1 MKFAFPSFLL
11 FVSIAPTQ
19 AGPLCDGL
27 MSQAITA
34 IDPPFPFE
42 CECGLRLLRRPRFDC
57 ATEVCIS
64 DVDGLF
70 GGLLPVELPIIY
82 AESTCLNPTFKGR
95 FPKRANGNV
104 EIGGC
109 TGQALMVVDA
119 EQLVDA
125 IDSSGQYDAA
135 DVDLPPK
142 LDFNIPNSCLDV
154 TSSSRPSLRDRTIS
168 VSGCSASIG
177 GESCPCTPC
186 GGGTGVE
193 IGAECVTKLFN
204 KMIPESLSTNEN
216 QEIKDAFTFTASD
229 PICVSTENLR
239 TGRGVVDVMLK
250 PYLTQL

>member
-1 MKFAFPSFLL
+1 MKLSLSSLL
-11 FVSIAPTQ
+11 LLVSIAPAQ
-19 AGPLCDGL
+19 AGPLCNGL
-27 MSQAITA
+27 MSQVITA

-42 CECGLRLLRRPRFDC
+42 CDCGLRFIRRPLFDC

-64 DVDGLF
+64 DVGGLF
-70 GGLLPVELPIIY
+70 DGLLPVELPIIY
-82 AESTCLNPTFKGR
+82 EESTCLNPTFKGR
-95 FPKRANGNV
+95 FPKRANGDV

-119 EQLVDA
+119 EQLVDKVA
-125 IDSSGQYDAA
+125 GPEYSAS

-142 LDFNIPNSCLDV
+142 LNFTIPNACLDV
-154 TSSSRPSLRDRTIS
+154 SSNSRPSLRDRTIS
-168 VSGCSASIG
+168 VSGCTASIG

-193 IGAECVTKLFN
+193 IGAECVTKIFN
-204 KMIPESLSTNEN
+204 QMIPTELSQNEN
-216 QEIKDAFTFTASD
+216 QDVKDTFTFTATD